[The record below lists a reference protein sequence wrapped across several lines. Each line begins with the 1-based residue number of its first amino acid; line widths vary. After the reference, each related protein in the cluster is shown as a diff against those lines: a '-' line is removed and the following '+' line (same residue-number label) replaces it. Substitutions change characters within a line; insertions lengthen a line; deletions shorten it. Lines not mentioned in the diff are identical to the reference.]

1 MNTKVRF
8 RTLEDN
14 NVVLI
19 VIYPELEIALAQCT
33 DVGDMYWTGLT
44 EHKLFRQ
51 TSAILIM
58 DLKEFRRLYYSF
70 TYEETGR
77 MLDIFRLVYYNA
89 LRGKG
94 SPNYKFHGKIPNI
107 FFLHTIKCIDTKHVK
122 VNKVACR
129 EILNWIQRNCALYC
143 SNHTLSQYM
152 LYIGLSYNP
161 SKPEVCNNNIASID
175 QIRD

>member
-8 RTLEDN
+8 RTLEDK

-70 TYEETGR
+70 TYEDTGR
-77 MLDIFRLVYYNA
+77 TLYSSRLFYDYAFQV
-89 LRGKG
+89 KG
-94 SPNYKFHGKIPNI
+94 SLNSKFHCKSPNI
-107 FFLHTIKCIDTKHVK
+107 LRLHFIKYVYMKHAK
-122 VNKVACR
+122 GEK
-129 EILNWIQRNCALYC
+129 
-143 SNHTLSQYM
+143 S
-152 LYIGLSYNP
+152 
-161 SKPEVCNNNIASID
+161 
-175 QIRD
+175 